1 MILLA
6 ESGSTKTDWALIGD
20 SEVSRMQTIGL
31 NPYYLSE
38 KEIAREIAQVLSAFA
53 SSTISEVYFYGAGC
67 STESMNNKIGSIL
80 KKAFPTVKVI
90 VETDILAA
98 CFGLLKNNAGV
109 AGILGTGSNACF
121 YDGKKIKRTI
131 PSNGIWL
138 GDEGSG
144 GYFGKTLVSNYLSN
158 RLPEQLHKSFEA
170 TFEDKRDQ
178 IIEKV
183 YQQKRPNA
191 YLASFAP
198 FLYEYQ
204 NDSFVQEILQ
214 DGFTDFFHNICRNLP
229 NASNQEIH
237 LTGSIAFHF
246 SETILKV
253 AKGMDLKIMEIEKS
267 PMNGLV
273 EYYQRNMD
281 EVT

>member
-38 KEIAREIAQVLSAFA
+38 KEIARETAQVLGKLS

-67 STESMNNKIGSIL
+67 GTESMRNKISTIL

-90 VETDILAA
+90 VETDIKAAA
-98 CFGLLKNNAGV
+98 CGLLKNNAGI
-109 AGILGTGSNACF
+109 AGILGTGSNACY
-121 YDGKKIKRTI
+121 YDGKEIKETI

-144 GYFGKTLVSNYLSN
+144 GYFGKMLISNYLSN
-158 RLPEQLHKSFEA
+158 RLPEQLHKDFEA
-170 TFEDKRDQ
+170 TFEDRRNQ
-178 IIEKV
+178 IVEKV
-183 YQQKRPNA
+183 YREKRPNA

-198 FLYEYQ
+198 FLHEHRQ
-204 NDSFVQEILQ
+204 DLFVQEILQ
-214 DGFTDFFHNICRNLP
+214 GGFTDFLQNITQNLP
-229 NASNQEIH
+229 NASNQKIH

-246 SETILKV
+246 SETIMEV
-253 AKGMDLKIMEIEKS
+253 AKKMDLEIMEIKKT

-273 EYYQRNMD
+273 DFHREKMA
-281 EVT
+281 